1 MDPEDKAQAREVMAQ
16 SQRTAPPHGDAL
28 VAMWRRGV
36 EHWPA
41 LAVPEAD
48 FVAWLGARLGELD
61 PATLVAEDLFLAC
74 AALTRVPGASEA
86 LVGRFRSELER
97 HALKV
102 LDEDL
107 ADELI
112 QELLVDLLTGTD
124 ERAPR
129 LEQYSGRGPLRVWLR
144 MAVTRRALN
153 MRRRRDPRGLDI
165 ASSQVMASL
174 DTVAD
179 RALDD
184 DPEMAVMRRT
194 HRAAMSEIFAMAIGE
209 IAADDRTLLKLHYGE
224 GSTLNELALLH
235 QTSRSAMHRRLEKAR
250 SRLLERLAELVG
262 ERLSLS
268 ESERRSVMR
277 LFVSDLRDSLGR
289 LLR

>member
-1 MDPEDKAQAREVMAQ
+1 MDSEDKASARFEAK
-16 SQRTAPPHGDAL
+16 PL
-28 VAMWRRGV
+28 VAIWRRGA
-36 EHWPA
+36 EAWPA
-41 LAVPEAD
+41 LALREAD

-61 PATLVAEDLFLAC
+61 PVTLVAEDLYLVC
-74 AALTRVPGASEA
+74 AALARVPGASDA
-86 LVGRFRSELER
+86 FVGRFRGELER

-102 LDEDL
+102 VDEDL
-107 ADELI
+107 AEELI
-112 QELLVDLLTGTD
+112 QELMVDLLTGTD

-153 MRRRRDPRGLDI
+153 VKRRRDPRTAHDMS
-165 ASSQVMASL
+165 SSQVAASFDAL
-174 DTVAD
+174 AE

-194 HRAAMSEIFAMAIGE
+194 HRAAMGEIFAMAIGE
-209 IAADDRTLLKLHYGE
+209 IAADERTLLKLHYGE

-268 ESERRSVMR
+268 ESERKSVMR